1 MTDESPTL
9 FAIPDNATTIT
20 RLRARLSAS
29 ADHHATSAAQFTFY
43 AQQHRAKSPPDV
55 EKAETNEREADR
67 CMEAAMRDRKA
78 LNDG

>member
-1 MTDESPTL
+1 MNECAVNERD
-9 FAIPDNATTIT
+9 TTIT

-43 AQQHRAKSPPDV
+43 AHQHRAKSPPDV

-67 CMEAAMRDRKA
+67 CIAAAGRDREA
-78 LNDG
+78 VG